1 MTTKAGDGHL
11 RPPKVPVVQGETRPA
26 PQGAGA
32 GAGAGALTGPSA
44 PASCLRSGLCLLSSR
59 EEPAGQ
65 SVPPMPRCP
74 HPCNDGCPPS
84 PTVSAQPEVRAK
96 SPHPRIGPGKAMDS
110 ERPGQQ
116 RKRPQPCEL
125 CWAHKRVAEIS
136 REGDRRLLQDE
147 FRAPPHTHTHIRTRR
162 ATPRPRLRWG
172 TTGPGG
178 SRASP
183 ALAHPGRGSSG
194 PFTAVPWGFRPAPS
208 LCRLPLPC
216 GPGRPT
222 PQACTSSSLD
232 LSHTA
237 SVRAPSQPR

>member
-116 RKRPQPCEL
+116 RKCPQPCEL
-125 CWAHKRVAEIS
+125 CWAQGKRVAEIS
-136 REGDRRLLQDE
+136 REGTVSS
-147 FRAPPHTHTHIRTRR
+147 FTMNSVPPHTHTHSHTQSDSLACGGELQALAGAEPPLPSHTQGAALLGPSRPCPG
-162 ATPRPRLRWG
+162 AFAPPPPSAASLFPVALAAPLPRHVH
-172 TTGPGG
+172 
-178 SRASP
+178 P
-183 ALAHPGRGSSG
+183 AL
-194 PFTAVPWGFRPAPS
+194 
-208 LCRLPLPC
+208 
-216 GPGRPT
+216 
-222 PQACTSSSLD
+222 
-232 LSHTA
+232 
-237 SVRAPSQPR
+237 

>member
-11 RPPKVPVVQGETRPA
+11 QPPKVPAVQGETRPA

-74 HPCNDGCPPS
+74 QPCNDGCPPS

-96 SPHPRIGPGKAMDS
+96 SPHPRSGPGKRWTRNVPGSRGSALS
-110 ERPGQQ
+110 PASCAGPRASGWRRFPERGTVSSFTMNSVP
-116 RKRPQPCEL
+116 
-125 CWAHKRVAEIS
+125 
-136 REGDRRLLQDE
+136 
-147 FRAPPHTHTHIRTRR
+147 PPHTHTHSCTQSDGL
-162 ATPRPRLRWG
+162 AC
-172 TTGPGG
+172 GG
-178 SRASP
+178 ELQ
-183 ALAHPGRGSSG
+183 ALAGAEP
-194 PFTAVPWGFRPAPS
+194 
-208 LCRLPLPC
+208 PLPSHTQGAALL
-216 GPGRPT
+216 GPSRQCPGAFAPPPPSVASLFPVALGAPHPRSVHP
-222 PQACTSSSLD
+222 ALD

-237 SVRAPSQPR
+237 SVQAPSQPR

>member
-1 MTTKAGDGHL
+1 M
-11 RPPKVPVVQGETRPA
+11 VQGETRPA

-32 GAGAGALTGPSA
+32 GAGAGVLTGPSA

-74 HPCNDGCPPS
+74 QPCNDGCPPS

-96 SPHPRIGPGKAMDS
+96 SPHPRSGPGKRWTRNVPGSRGSALS
-110 ERPGQQ
+110 PASCAEPRASGWRRFPERGTVSSFTMNSVP
-116 RKRPQPCEL
+116 
-125 CWAHKRVAEIS
+125 
-136 REGDRRLLQDE
+136 
-147 FRAPPHTHTHIRTRR
+147 PPHTHTFAHAER
-162 ATPRPRLRWG
+162 RPRLRWG

-237 SVRAPSQPR
+237 SAQAPSQPR